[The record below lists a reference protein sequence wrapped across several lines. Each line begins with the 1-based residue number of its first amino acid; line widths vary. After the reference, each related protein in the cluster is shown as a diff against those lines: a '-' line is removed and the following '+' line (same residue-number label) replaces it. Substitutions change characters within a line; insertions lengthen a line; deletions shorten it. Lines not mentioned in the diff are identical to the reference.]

1 MELQKSKKGHNLVTY
16 FAWYMFNKWS
26 EDEAIHVFGDDLG
39 RHIYAKWVEV
49 KTDGDGDQL
58 RFYCNI
64 DTVCRNKLVQRAL
77 DIYNKDE

>member
-26 EDEAIHVFGDDLG
+26 LDEAIQVFGFELG
-39 RHIYAKWVEV
+39 NHIYMKWEDVV
-49 KTDGDGDQL
+49 LKGDGDQL
-58 RFYCNI
+58 RFYCNL

-77 DIYNKDE
+77 EIYCKED

>member
-26 EDEAIHVFGDDLG
+26 LDEAKLVFGNDLG
-39 RHIYAKWVEV
+39 EHIWGKWNDVV
-49 KTDGDGDQL
+49 RLGDGDQL
-58 RFYCNI
+58 RFYCNL

-77 DIYNKDE
+77 DIFNNDN

>member
-26 EDEAIHVFGDDLG
+26 LDEATLVFGFELG
-39 RHIYAKWVEV
+39 NHIYLKWEEV
-49 KTDGDGDQL
+49 VRHGDGDQL
-58 RFYCNI
+58 RFYCNL

-77 DIYNKDE
+77 DIYNSND